1 MRRRLFALV
10 VALAASLTSLGT
22 GAQEGPPTL
31 HLDVLQGEGRS
42 VAEAIAALPLLQ
54 PQIAGCE
61 ADALRAYPQAQLT
74 ATLSLTEQGV
84 VERLVFATPED
95 ARTAPWRAC
104 AERALR
110 QWRLPRGVHGT
121 ITLQL
126 DWRTPTDSLR
136 AMGLNPGGNWGVGG
150 THPNRPAPSSPPTT
164 PLTVRVAWLAPVTSG
179 AIVPREVSRGLLRS
193 SAFRTCAETHAAHT
207 QVTSR
212 IEVRF
217 TILPDGSVSQ
227 LDVTN
232 DPPELAE
239 CVRSVLAQ
247 VRYGPS
253 AAATLVVTAFVVRP
267 L

>member
-1 MRRRLFALV
+1 MRLSVLVFATLCL
-10 VALAASLTSLGT
+10 ALALRPRAA
-22 GAQEGPPTL
+22 AQEARPTL
-31 HLDVLQGEGRS
+31 SMNVLQGQGRS
-42 VAEAIAALPLLQ
+42 VAEAITALPLLQ
-54 PQIAGCE
+54 PQMAACE

-74 ATLSLTEQGV
+74 ATLSLTERGV
-84 VERLVFATPED
+84 VEQVVFSTPVD

-110 QWRLPRGVHGT
+110 QWRLPGGAHGT
-121 ITLQL
+121 LTLQL

-136 AMGLNPGGNWGVGG
+136 AMGLNPGNWGVGG

-164 PLTVRVAWLAPVTSG
+164 PSTVRVAWLAPVTSG
-179 AIVPREVSRGLLRS
+179 AIVPREVSRGLLRT

-232 DPPELAE
+232 DPPDLAG
-239 CVRSVLAQ
+239 CVRTVLAQ
-247 VRYGPS
+247 VHYGPS
-253 AAATLVVTAFVVRP
+253 SAATLVVTAFVVRP